1 MYQIFQIVCKK
12 NLFNYIGR
20 GLNSHGI
27 CHIVANS
34 DIKRLY

>member
-1 MYQIFQIVCKK
+1 MYQFFQIVCKK